1 MKLSD
6 FTYYLPEEL
15 IAQTPIKERDK
26 SRLLTIDKVTGE
38 IEHKTFSDIIDYLN
52 EGDCLV
58 VNDSRVIPARLH
70 AVRIDTEAE
79 NPAPVEIFLIR
90 PHGGNRW
97 ECIVKPGKKVK
108 KGRKFRIDDLRFTVT
123 DELETGNRVIEFE
136 YEGDVYDRLKQLGE
150 VPLPPYIKEKLDDPE
165 RYQTVYSKAE
175 GSVAAPTAGLHFTPE
190 LLEKIKAKG
199 VKVVSVTLHVGIGTF
214 RPVKVDVIEEHKMH
228 SEYYILPQAT
238 AEVINQTKKDGGKVI
253 AVGTTACRVL
263 ETAGRDA
270 KGCPLSECCGETDI
284 FIYPGFKF
292 TVIDNLITNF
302 HLPEST
308 LLMLVSALAGR
319 ENMLNAYNEA
329 VKERYRFFSFG
340 DACFIH

>member
-70 AVRIDTEAE
+70 AVRVDTEVE

-108 KGRKFRIDDLRFTVT
+108 KGRKFRIDDLYFTVI

-136 YEGDVYDRLKQLGE
+136 YNGDVYDRLKQLGE

-199 VKVVSVTLHVGIGTF
+199 IKVVSVTLHVGIGTF

-270 KGCPLSECCGETDI
+270 KGSPLTECCGETDI

>member
-1 MKLSD
+1 MKRASFFSLCGEWDLFVGDREFLGKITVPFVPESRISGIGRSLKKGEKYLYRKSFYFSESLENKRLLLHFGAVD
-6 FTYYLPEEL
+6 QIAEVWLNGELIGDHIGGYLPFVFD
-15 IAQTPIKERDK
+15 ITDK
-26 SRLLTIDKVTGE
+26 LTDGE
-38 IEHKTFSDIIDYLN
+38 NILS
-52 EGDCLV
+52 V
-58 VNDSRVIPARLH
+58 
-70 AVRIDTEAE
+70 
-79 NPAPVEIFLIR
+79 
-90 PHGGNRW
+90 
-97 ECIVKPGKKVK
+97 
-108 KGRKFRIDDLRFTVT
+108 TVT

-136 YEGDVYDRLKQLGE
+136 YDGDVYDRLKQLGE

-199 VKVVSVTLHVGIGTF
+199 IKVVSVTLHVGIGTF

-228 SEYYILPQAT
+228 SEYYILPQST
-238 AEVINQTKKDGGKVI
+238 ADVINQTKKDGGKVI

-270 KGCPLSECCGETDI
+270 KGAPLSECCGETDI

-302 HLPEST
+302 HLP
-308 LLMLVSALAGR
+308 
-319 ENMLNAYNEA
+319 
-329 VKERYRFFSFG
+329 
-340 DACFIH
+340 